1 MHVDQSSFSRVDR
14 APGLMQ
20 VAILNVIDRYPAKA
34 YGSAITD
41 EVSRLLGREIADGQV
56 YVALRRLEEHGLIIS
71 HVDMI
76 PSPSKKSRG
85 HPRKYYALAAPGRRA
100 MESAGAYTFS
110 TSPFMQPAS
119 RGGNEGRRKKPRRHP
134 PCWCRA
140 ALVAACVAA
149 TRILRL

>member
-1 MHVDQSSFSRVDR
+1 MRTRGFAESINKGGKWHEKSSVSRVDR

-41 EVSRLLGREIADGQV
+41 EVSRLLGKEVADAQV
-56 YVALRRLEEHGLIIS
+56 YVALRRLEEHGLISS
-71 HVDMI
+71 HVDII

-85 HPRKYYALAAPGRRA
+85 HPRKYYALAATGRRA

-110 TSPFMQPAS
+110 ASPFTQSAS
-119 RGGNEGRRKKPRRHP
+119 RGGNEGTTKKGQTPS
-134 PCWCRA
+134 A
-140 ALVAACVAA
+140 VLV
-149 TRILRL
+149 